1 MQNHTDTAEDQL
13 YRQLAGIRAFAR
25 DLAGQRTTPANA
37 SMYEAVSSLV
47 AAAEAIME
55 GIVDERTIVA
65 LDILAEVVGAD
76 LAAAPTWPPAPRQVQ
91 SA

>member
-1 MQNHTDTAEDQL
+1 MQNQSDPAEEQL
-13 YRQLAGIRAFAR
+13 YSRLADLRAFAR
-25 DLAGQRTTPANA
+25 NLAGQRTTMANA

-47 AAAEAIME
+47 AAAEALVE